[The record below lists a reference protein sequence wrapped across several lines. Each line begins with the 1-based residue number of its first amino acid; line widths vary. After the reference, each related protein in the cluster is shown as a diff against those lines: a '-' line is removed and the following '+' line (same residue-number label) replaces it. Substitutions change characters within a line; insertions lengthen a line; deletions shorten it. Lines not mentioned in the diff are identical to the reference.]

1 MVRAHVDHGAEI
13 QQRQFLGHVVLDET
27 NDVLKRRPVQ
37 ASRRTLLDRSSVRVD
52 EGHAGWAAVDV
63 EVDQLPR
70 VAGQAAVKIIAE
82 QVGDPPALDLGWSPG
97 ARDSLTTQGSCPPS
111 SVSLHQAC
119 RTAA

>member
-1 MVRAHVDHGAEI
+1 MTDPARSDFIGHGCSSSCFGNAQFSSGVD
-13 QQRQFLGHVVLDET
+13 RC
-27 NDVLKRRPVQ
+27 
-37 ASRRTLLDRSSVRVD
+37 SVRVD

-97 ARDSLTTQGSCPPS
+97 ALDSLTTHGSCPPS

>member
-1 MVRAHVDHGAEI
+1 MTDPARSDFIGHGCSSSCFGNA
-13 QQRQFLGHVVLDET
+13 QFSSGV
-27 NDVLKRRPVQ
+27 
-37 ASRRTLLDRSSVRVD
+37 DRSSVRVD

-97 ARDSLTTQGSCPPS
+97 ALDSLTTHGSCPPS